1 MKVRPDISKELVT
14 QDFSV
19 FKTLQ
24 AVVEAPQRYEVHTQ
38 STVMPD
44 VFSWKVPAADC
55 QISHIK
61 QAHRPSS
68 AVASNMIN
76 SGTKLKL
83 QGPYVSKHASSQNHS
98 SRTVTNR
105 PNQANGC

>member
-1 MKVRPDISKELVT
+1 M
-14 QDFSV
+14 
-19 FKTLQ
+19 
-24 AVVEAPQRYEVHTQ
+24 EAAQRYEVHTQ

-44 VFSWKVPAADC
+44 VFTWKVPTADC
-55 QISHIK
+55 QISDVK
-61 QAHRPSS
+61 QAHRPRS
-68 AVASNMIN
+68 ADASNIIN

-83 QGPYVSKHASSQNHS
+83 QGPYVSKHASSQNLS